1 MVYFRYNRVRSATQQ
16 GIIGIALLLAGLG
29 FPFPALGAV
38 DYLRDIKPVLAQRCY
53 ACHGALKQKAELRV
67 DTAAALR
74 AAIEPGKPEASEL
87 IARLTA
93 TDEHE
98 RMPQEAAPL
107 KPEQIAAISEW
118 IAAGAPAPGDE
129 RGEDHP
135 RDHWSFQRIEKPAVP
150 GPAIAGGNPIDA
162 FFAAKHAAHALKAQP
177 EAERS
182 LLLRRLYLDLIGLP
196 PTVEQL
202 NDPRP
207 YEAIVDE
214 LLLSPHHGERWARHW
229 MDVWRY
235 TDWYGLG
242 AQLRNS
248 QKHLWRWRDWIVDS
262 LNEDKGYD
270 RMILEMI
277 AGDEI
282 SPNDPQVIRATGFLA
297 RNYYLFNRTTWL
309 DDTIEHTSKA
319 ILGLTLNCAKCHDH
333 KYDPIEQVDYYN
345 FRAIFE
351 PHQVRLDP
359 VPGVT
364 DFEVDGLPRVFDD
377 HPEAETFLHKKGDPA
392 NPDKEKKITP
402 AVPALLASFAPS
414 IEPVTLPVE
423 AWAPASRDYVKR
435 DRLAEAR
442 EKIAK
447 AKRDLDASR
456 ERLAKTPPKKPE
468 GKKTVTAA
476 PVSGTTTAS
485 GEIWLSDS
493 FDKENPERWEI
504 VGPAWKY
511 ENGSVALT
519 QATRDPVMLR
529 TRQPHPRDFDLTC
542 RYTTTGGDQYKS
554 VTVRF
559 DVSEDGQD
567 ANYVYTSAVA
577 NGPKLQVA
585 HSRGGKSEYPTNAA
599 VPMPIKVGEA
609 YEMRFAVRDRLINVW
624 LNGQFHIAHLLP
636 SRPENG
642 RISLAGFDATVA
654 FDSIEV
660 KALPADLKLTEATT
674 VPAAPANAKIADT
687 APADPA
693 AAMKVAEARVAAAE
707 VDLAHL
713 EAVIAATDAALAGK
727 KDGDTLAKAA
737 SQAEGRAQ
745 KASATVDLLISEAAK
760 DEAKIKAAK
769 DAIGKAEVKIAAQDA
784 KYTALK
790 ASKKAFETPAHND
803 ATYGPT
809 YSAVSTGRRTML
821 ARWMTSRENPL
832 TARVMVNHV
841 WMRHFGEPLVETVF
855 DFGRQAKKPEH
866 QEVLDYLAG
875 EFMESGWSFRH
886 LHRLIVTSAAYRRSS
901 SNAGADPAT
910 LAADPTN
917 RHYWRAY
924 PRRMESQAVRDSL
937 LQLAGTL
944 DPEVGGP
951 PVAPNSPTLR
961 RSLYFLQSRDDE
973 DRFLSMFDNPDIL
986 ACYRRSESIVPQQ
999 ALALANSGVSLQM
1012 AEKISRSIFGRH
1024 PSADRA
1030 TFVDAA
1036 FFTVLAREPDDDER
1050 RACDE
1055 FWSEIGAID
1064 DVKKSADPD
1073 AAIRSRLVHALLNH
1087 NDFVTV
1093 R

>member
-1 MVYFRYNRVRSATQQ
+1 MVHFRYNRVRSATQQ
-16 GIIGIALLLAGLG
+16 GFIGTALFLAAVGLA
-29 FPFPALGAV
+29 FPALGAV

-53 ACHGALKQKAELRV
+53 ACHGALKQKGDLRV
-67 DTAAALR
+67 DTADKLSAVVV
-74 AAIEPGKPEASEL
+74 PGKPDASEL

-107 KPEQIAAISEW
+107 KPEQIAAIREW
-118 IAAGAPAPGDE
+118 IASGAPVPKDE
-129 RGEDHP
+129 RGEDDP

-150 GPAIAGGNPIDA
+150 GPGGAGTNPIDA
-162 FFAAKHAAHALKAQP
+162 FFASKHAAHSLKAQP
-177 EAERS
+177 EAERG
-182 LLLRRLYLDLIGLP
+182 LLLRRLYLDLVGLP
-196 PTVEQL
+196 PTLEQL
-202 NDPRP
+202 SDPRP

-214 LLLSPHHGERWARHW
+214 LLQSPHHGERWARHW

-282 SPNDPQVIRATGFLA
+282 APNDPEVIRATGFLA

-309 DDTIEHTSKA
+309 DDTIEHTGKA

-333 KYDPIEQVDYYN
+333 KYDPIEAVDYYN

-364 DFEVDGLPRVFDD
+364 DFEMDGLPRVFDD

-392 NPDKEKKITP
+392 NLDKEKKITP
-402 AVPALLASFAPS
+402 AVPALLANFAPP
-414 IEPVTLPVE
+414 IEPVTLPIE
-423 AWAPASRDYVKR
+423 AWAPASRDYVKS

-442 EKIAK
+442 EKISK
-447 AKRDLDASR
+447 AKLDLDAAR
-456 ERLAKTPPKKPE
+456 ERLAKAPPKKPE
-468 GKKTVTAA
+468 EKKAATATPA
-476 PVSGTTTAS
+476 GA

-511 ENGSVALT
+511 EGGKVVLT

-559 DVSEDGQD
+559 DTSDDGKD

-577 NGPKLQVA
+577 SGSKLQVA
-585 HSRGGKSEYPTNAA
+585 YSRGGQSEYPPSAA
-599 VPMPIKVGEA
+599 VPKVIKVGEA

-624 LNGQFHIAHLLP
+624 LNGEFLVAHRLP

-642 RISLAGFDATVA
+642 RISLSGFDATVA

-660 KALPADLKLTEATT
+660 KALPADLKLTETT
-674 VPAAPANAKIADT
+674 AAQAAPANSKIAAET

-693 AAMKVAEARVAAAE
+693 AAVKVAEARVVAAE
-707 VDLAHL
+707 ADLAHL
-713 EAVIAATDAALAGK
+713 EAVIAADASVLAGQ
-727 KDGDTLAKAA
+727 KDDTAAKAA

-745 KASATVDLLISEAAK
+745 KARATVDLLTHEAAK
-760 DEAKIKAAK
+760 DDAKIKAAK
-769 DAIGKAEVKIAAQDA
+769 DNIAKAEAKIAAQDT

-803 ATYGPT
+803 STYGPT
-809 YSAVSTGRRTML
+809 YSKVSTGRRTML
-821 ARWMTSRENPL
+821 ARWMTARENPL

-841 WMRHFGEPLVETVF
+841 WLRHFGEPLVETVF
-855 DFGRQAKKPEH
+855 DFGRQAKKPED
-866 QEVLDYLAG
+866 QEVLDYLAA
-875 EFMESGWSFRH
+875 EFMENGWSFRH

-937 LQLAGTL
+937 LTLAGTL
-944 DPEVGGP
+944 DPAVGGP
-951 PVAPNSPTLR
+951 PVAPNTPTMR

-999 ALALANSGVSLQM
+999 ALALANSSVSLQM
-1012 AEKISRSIFGRH
+1012 AEKIAQRLFALH
-1024 PSADRA
+1024 PSEDRTA
-1030 TFVDAA
+1030 FVDAA
-1036 FFTVLAREPDDDER
+1036 FTAVLGRKPGGDER
-1050 RACDE
+1050 NACDE
-1055 FWSEIGAID
+1055 FWGEIGGIES
-1064 DVKKSADPD
+1064 VKKSSNPD
-1073 AAIRSRLVHALLNH
+1073 AAIRSRLVHSLLNH